1 MTDLAP
7 IPGER
12 RRSGGN
18 HWHMPPAIERAKA
31 ARETKKPPPPAAATK
46 PAPEVVTSLPPGAIY
61 RIVTDLEALQDGFAD
76 RIADLDVA
84 MTEVDEA
91 GGLTRGNCQKLL
103 VKSDAKWSRTLGLKS
118 LEKMLRGTGL
128 VLALIVDDARFD
140 PIKSQ
145 MVKRKMKRP

>member
-1 MTDLAP
+1 
-7 IPGER
+7 
-12 RRSGGN
+12 
-18 HWHMPPAIERAKA
+18 MPPAIERASA
-31 ARETKKPPPPAAATK
+31 SREPKKPTPPAAATK
-46 PAPEVVTSLPPGAIY
+46 PAPEVVTLASLPPGAIY

-118 LEKMLRGTGL
+118 L
-128 VLALIVDDARFD
+128 
-140 PIKSQ
+140 
-145 MVKRKMKRP
+145 